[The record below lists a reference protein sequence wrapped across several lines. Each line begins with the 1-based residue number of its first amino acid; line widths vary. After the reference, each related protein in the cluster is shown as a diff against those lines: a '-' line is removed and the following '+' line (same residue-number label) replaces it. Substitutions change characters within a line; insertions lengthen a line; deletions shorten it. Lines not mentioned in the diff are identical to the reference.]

1 MGSTRYGSRGPCAAP
16 SVLFLDEP
24 TIGLDPQARVLMWKT
39 CCAGPASPPP
49 EAAARFPT
57 GVTLFGYPLPIGVE
71 LGTVCVFAAV
81 FPTLAV
87 RAFGRPE

>member
-24 TIGLDPQARVLMWKT
+24 TIGLDPQARVLMWEDVLRG
-39 CCAGPASPPP
+39 AGIATTRGRGPV
-49 EAAARFPT
+49 PT